1 MTMYFDWGSY
11 MTVESNRLQSMAQ
24 AYNLDRIVKKQPLAD
39 VQQNWC
45 S

>member
-11 MTVESNRLQSMAQ
+11 MTVESNLLQSMTQ
-24 AYNLDRIVKKQPLAD
+24 VYNLDRIVKKQPLAD
-39 VQQNWC
+39 VQQNRC